1 MSEKEF
7 EDFMAKAEQNR
18 NNRDDDINPY
28 DYFKK
33 GEFDIDPVEMNSKDM
48 EIEML
53 LDRIQEQDQ
62 RLIELEA
69 SVAQNE
75 EFTIDNTEMEQ
86 MDMVDLKDD
95 ISALKELAYKNQGKI
110 EIFDESKLTKADLLK
125 IEEDKERL
133 DAIFSQLKL
142 EAGHETAGERVT
154 GEKSDNEFNG
164 AIDSSMAL
172 VTTLMSTLVIGFFLG
187 CMCLCCYMKFNKR
200 RGRIPSAMQFEGDE
214 QEPRAHERRIVRQ

>member
-1 MSEKEF
+1 MEDQVLMESLLDANEVSNVDDLFTQLQVSEVEGDEFMSEKEF

-28 DYFKK
+28 NYFKK

-48 EIEML
+48 EIDML

-86 MDMVDLKDD
+86 MDMVNLKED
-95 ISALKELAYKNQGKI
+95 ISGL
-110 EIFDESKLTKADLLK
+110 
-125 IEEDKERL
+125 
-133 DAIFSQLKL
+133 
-142 EAGHETAGERVT
+142 
-154 GEKSDNEFNG
+154 
-164 AIDSSMAL
+164 
-172 VTTLMSTLVIGFFLG
+172 
-187 CMCLCCYMKFNKR
+187 
-200 RGRIPSAMQFEGDE
+200 
-214 QEPRAHERRIVRQ
+214 